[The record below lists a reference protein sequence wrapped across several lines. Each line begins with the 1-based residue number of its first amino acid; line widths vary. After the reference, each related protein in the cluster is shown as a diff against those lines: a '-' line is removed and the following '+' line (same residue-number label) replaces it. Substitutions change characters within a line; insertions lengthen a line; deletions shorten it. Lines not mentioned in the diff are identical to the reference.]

1 MLTKQSP
8 PRKHDVETV
17 VRGPDRLA
25 CAWGVAKVDKR
36 IFPMQITIE
45 DLSPVEKRV
54 EFELPWSDVVPKLE
68 KAYDS
73 LRRGVKLPGFRPGK
87 VPRALIE
94 KMYKRQVED
103 EVARDLVEHSLG
115 QAIRENQIQPVAP
128 PTVEELEIKSGA
140 PFKFTARVEVRSQV
154 TPKDYSGLPLSRRPA
169 AVTDEQVA
177 EALEGYRR
185 RLTEFKPV
193 EGRAQT
199 GDTDLVL
206 VEMSGRVGD
215 HKIKKREV
223 AIDLENDTDGPLPG
237 LASRL
242 RGKPIGGE
250 PIEVDYTLS
259 GEGPLPEL
267 TGKQVHLHV
276 TIKQVREKKVPA
288 LDDEMAKDTG
298 EAETL
303 EGLRTKVRERLLEA
317 DERRIKSEMTRA
329 AIKELIKRNEFAVA
343 PALIDR
349 YAQLLVNRAKQQ
361 LTMMGVDVES
371 IDDAKMRAEVRGE
384 AEEEA
389 RGSILIQAIAE
400 REGMTASDADVQKR
414 IAELAAARNE
424 NPKQL
429 RAELEKDHRI
439 HQIEGQIRE
448 QKALDMLIAQA
459 KITEEAGPSLIVTP
473 EEAKRE
479 AKAKAAKAKK
489 EPTP

>member
-1 MLTKQSP
+1 
-8 PRKHDVETV
+8 
-17 VRGPDRLA
+17 
-25 CAWGVAKVDKR
+25 
-36 IFPMQITIE
+36 MQITIE

-54 EFELPWSDVVPKLE
+54 EFELPWADVVPKLE

-73 LRRGVKLPGFRPGK
+73 LRRGVRLPGFRPGK
-87 VPRALIE
+87 VPRALLE

-154 TPKDYSGLPLSRRPA
+154 TPKDYTGVPLTRRPA
-169 AVTDEQVA
+169 GVTDEAVA

-193 EGRAQT
+193 EGRTET
-199 GDTDLVL
+199 GDTDLLL
-206 VEMSGRVGD
+206 VEVSGRVGE
-215 HKIKKREV
+215 HKLKRRQV
-223 AIDLENDTDGPLPG
+223 AVDLENDTEGALPG

-242 RGKPIGGE
+242 RHKPIGGE
-250 PIEVDYTLS
+250 PIEVEYTMS
-259 GEGPLPEL
+259 GEGLLPEL
-267 TGKQVHLHV
+267 SGKQVHLHV
-276 TIKQVREKKVPA
+276 TIKEAREKKVPS

-303 EGLRTKVRERLLEA
+303 EGLRGKVRERLLEA
-317 DERRIKSEMTRA
+317 DERRVKGEMTRA
-329 AIKELIKRNEFAVA
+329 LIKELIKRNEFAIA
-343 PALIDR
+343 PALIER
-349 YAQLLVNRAKQQ
+349 YAQMVVNRAKQQ
-361 LTMMGVDVES
+361 LTMMGIDVEG
-371 IDDAKMRAEVRGE
+371 IDDAKMREEMRAE

-400 REGMTASDADVQKR
+400 REGVTASDADLQKR

-459 KITEEAGPSLIVTP
+459 KITDEKAPSLIVTP
-473 EEAKRE
+473 EEARKE
-479 AKAKAAKAKK
+479 KAAKAKK
-489 EPTP
+489 EPK

>member
-1 MLTKQSP
+1 
-8 PRKHDVETV
+8 
-17 VRGPDRLA
+17 
-25 CAWGVAKVDKR
+25 
-36 IFPMQITIE
+36 MQITIE

-73 LRRGVKLPGFRPGK
+73 LRRGVRLPGFRPGK
-87 VPRALIE
+87 VPRALLE

-103 EVARDLVEHSLG
+103 EVARDLVEHSIG
-115 QAIRENQIQPVAP
+115 QAIRENQLQPVAP
-128 PTVEELEIKSGA
+128 PTVEDLEIKSGA

-154 TPKDYSGLPLSRRPA
+154 TPKDYAGVPLSRRPA
-169 AVTDEQVA
+169 VVKDEAVT

-193 EGRAQT
+193 EGRTET
-199 GDTDLVL
+199 GDTDLLL
-206 VEMSGRVGD
+206 VEVSGRVGE
-215 HKIKKREV
+215 HKLKRRQIAV
-223 AIDLENDTDGPLPG
+223 DLENDTEGALPG

-242 RGKPIGGE
+242 RRKPIGGE
-250 PIEVDYTLS
+250 PIEVEYTMS
-259 GEGPLPEL
+259 SEGLLPEL
-267 TGKQVHLHV
+267 AGKEVHLHV
-276 TIKQVREKKVPA
+276 TIKEMREKKVPA

-303 EGLRTKVRERLLEA
+303 EGLRAKVRERLLEQ
-317 DERRIKSEMTRA
+317 DERRIKNDMTRA
-329 AIKELIKRNEFAVA
+329 LIKELVKRNEFAIA

-361 LTMMGVDVES
+361 LVMMGIDVDG
-371 IDDAKMRAEVRGE
+371 IDDAKMRLELRGE

-400 REGMTASDADVQKR
+400 REGITVSDADLQKR

-429 RAELEKDHRI
+429 RAELEKDGRI

-459 KITEEAGPSLIVTP
+459 KITDEEAPSLIVTP
-473 EEAKRE
+473 EQAKRE
-479 AKAKAAKAKK
+479 DDKKSKSAKAKK
-489 EPTP
+489 EPK